1 MSTFITFCLA
11 IYKAVYV
18 CVFVHVWRNGQ
29 FLPRD
34 VMRISAVLD
43 VGRCLSVCPSV
54 TFVNCIQSATD
65 RLPSNFFLIMLDMV
79 VPSSFLR
86 LCPIP
91 KRNPLGGVK
100 YTGMENRVRGP
111 SRSLEMS
118 PFDRA
123 HAISY

>member
-1 MSTFITFCLA
+1 MQIILQSFFRLLMSTFITFCLA

-65 RLPSNFFLIMLDMV
+65 TVKLLSHHV
-79 VPSSFLR
+79 GHGS
-86 LCPIP
+86 PI
-91 KRNPLGGVK
+91 
-100 YTGMENRVRGP
+100 
-111 SRSLEMS
+111 
-118 PFDRA
+118 
-123 HAISY
+123 